1 MSTTST
7 AGADC
12 ILVVDDDQAIRE
24 TLVEVL
30 EEGGCHAVGAANG
43 AQAMDL
49 LERQPRD
56 RRTCLILLDLMM
68 PVMDGPTFRQEQLRK
83 ADLADIPV
91 VVITAFQDAAAN
103 QGSMNATEILIKP
116 LQITDIMRVAKQFCE
131 CGASS
136 SP

>member
-1 MSTTST
+1 
-7 AGADC
+7 
-12 ILVVDDDQAIRE
+12 
-24 TLVEVL
+24 
-30 EEGGCHAVGAANG
+30 VGAANG